1 MSSLPAVEVDRVSKH
16 FRLYHERNQSLK
28 AAVLRGGCAQYDD
41 FLALDD
47 VSFDVPEGVTLGLIG
62 ENGSGKSTLLKC
74 IARILSPDAGS
85 ITTRGKIS
93 ALLELGAGFH
103 PELSGRDNVYLNGAI
118 LGLSK
123 RQLDQR
129 FDEIVAFAGI
139 GRFID
144 SPVKNYSSGMY
155 VRLGFSVAINVDP
168 DVLLIDEVLAVGD
181 AEFQQRCTDKI
192 VELKEQGRTII
203 VVSHSMDSVRNLCD
217 QVVLLEHGRLV
228 TVGPA
233 VEVIDEYLVDVFHDQ
248 TFESADGARWGSG
261 EIRIERAEVL
271 GADER
276 AVEHVKTGDSIVVR
290 LHYAAREHVRRPVF
304 GIGINAADGAYVSGP
319 NTRDAGLVLE
329 AVSGQGRVD
338 LHIDRLMLV
347 PGTYAVTVA
356 VHDETCTHP
365 FDFRKKLIPLTV
377 ELGSPRDV
385 LGYVALD
392 TRWDTTNMSSNDGAR

>member
-1 MSSLPAVEVDRVSKH
+1 
-16 FRLYHERNQSLK
+16 
-28 AAVLRGGCAQYDD
+28 
-41 FLALDD
+41 
-47 VSFDVPEGVTLGLIG
+47 
-62 ENGSGKSTLLKC
+62 
-74 IARILSPDAGS
+74 
-85 ITTRGKIS
+85 
-93 ALLELGAGFH
+93 
-103 PELSGRDNVYLNGAI
+103 
-118 LGLSK
+118 
-123 RQLDQR
+123 
-129 FDEIVAFAGI
+129 
-139 GRFID
+139 
-144 SPVKNYSSGMY
+144 
-155 VRLGFSVAINVDP
+155 VAINVDP

-217 QVVLLEHGRLV
+217 QVVLLEHGHLV

-271 GADER
+271 GGDER
-276 AVEHVKTGDSIVVR
+276 PVEHVKTGDAIIVR
-290 LHYAAREHVRRPVF
+290 LHYAARERVRRPVF

-319 NTRDAGLVLE
+319 NTRDAGLVFE
-329 AVSGQGRVD
+329 AVSGSGHVD

-392 TRWDTTNMSSNDGAR
+392 TRWDTGSMSSGDGGR